1 MNNKETGALYYVLFV
16 FMFVAVLAVSIGF
29 CVGMLWLIF
38 LCFGLEYN
46 PLYGVGLWL
55 VFVLINRSLKIFS
68 NK

>member
-1 MNNKETGALYYVLFV
+1 MNDKETSALYYVILV
-16 FMFVAVLAVSIGF
+16 CMFAVILAVSIGF

-55 VFVLINRSLKIFS
+55 VFVLINRSLKIVS

>member
-1 MNNKETGALYYVLFV
+1 MNDKNGVVYYALLV
-16 FMFVAVLAVSIGF
+16 FMFAVILAMSIGF

-55 VFVLINRSLKIFS
+55 VFVLINRSLKIVS

>member
-1 MNNKETGALYYVLFV
+1 MNDKKGVAYYTLLV
-16 FMFVAVLAVSIGF
+16 FMVAVILAVSIGF

-55 VFVLINRSLKIFS
+55 VFVLINRSLKIVS

>member
-1 MNNKETGALYYVLFV
+1 MNDKNGVVYYTLLV
-16 FMFVAVLAVSIGF
+16 FMVAVILAVSIGF

-55 VFVLINRSLKIFS
+55 VFVLINRSLKIVS

>member
-1 MNNKETGALYYVLFV
+1 MNDKETSALYYVIFISML
-16 FMFVAVLAVSIGF
+16 AVILAVSIGF

-38 LCFGLEYN
+38 LCFDLEYN

-55 VFVLINRSLKIFS
+55 VFVLINRSLKIVS